1 MTTAIP
7 IRGNVESRCA
17 TRYEQFLSA
26 SAPLGDLGRGEAA
39 EELAGWIA
47 AVPARRKRDWN
58 ALLQLVIEWH
68 LYWHARGGAGTS
80 PLGALAELL
89 ARWRPRA

>member
-26 SAPLGDLGRGEAA
+26 SAPLGDLGRSAAA
-39 EELAGWIA
+39 EDLAGRIA
-47 AVPARRKRDWN
+47 AAPARRKRTWR
-58 ALLQLVIEWH
+58 ALLRSVAAMDRAWR
-68 LYWHARGGAGTS
+68 AGGGAGVS

-89 ARWRPRA
+89 VRWRPRA